1 MTNTLPKI
9 RSNNP
14 YVNHSAVGDEKSY
27 AILDISR
34 PSVASAIWSG
44 FRFLLRGREKSFVAN
59 RVQAEIFARE
69 RFRALLCAPFP
80 GVSDR
85 EIADLWAAKLNVSE
99 RTVQN
104 WLAMTSSAS
113 ITDMTIVGAT
123 HGIWQTAAI
132 FVGDDKRDEVMARI
146 GR

>member
-1 MTNTLPKI
+1 MTRSLPKI
-9 RSNNP
+9 RSNASC
-14 YVNHSAVGDEKSY
+14 VNHSAVADETSFSIVHTPRSGI
-27 AILDISR
+27 AR
-34 PSVASAIWSG
+34 AIWSG

-69 RFRALLCAPFP
+69 RFRALLRAPFP

-85 EIADLWAAKLNVSE
+85 EVAEIWAGKLNVSD

-104 WLAMTSSAS
+104 WLAMTTSAS

>member
-1 MTNTLPKI
+1 MTRSLPKI
-9 RSNNP
+9 RSNASC
-14 YVNHSAVGDEKSY
+14 VNHSAVGDEKSY

-69 RFRALLCAPFP
+69 RFRALLRAPFP

-85 EIADLWAAKLNVSE
+85 EVADLWAAKLNVSE

>member
-1 MTNTLPKI
+1 MTHQLTRY
-9 RSNNP
+9 RSNNSC
-14 YVNHSAVGDEKSY
+14 VNRSAADVETSFS
-27 AILDISR
+27 IVR
-34 PSVASAIWSG
+34 PSRSGIAKKIWSG
-44 FRFLLRGREKSFVAN
+44 FLFLLKGREKSFVAN
-59 RVQAEIFARE
+59 RVEAERFARE
-69 RFRALLCAPFP
+69 RFRALLREPFP
-80 GVSDR
+80 SLSDR
-85 EIADLWAAKLNVSE
+85 EVADLWAAKLNVSD